1 MTQQTRHIFPD
12 IANGDWNIICD
23 FDGTI
28 ARFDVTDA
36 VLERFADPA
45 WEVVEREWLDGK
57 ISARECMERQIRM
70 INAQPPLLD
79 AFLATVPLTNGFA
92 EFAQYCATC
101 GLDILIVSDGMDYA
115 IKRILSI
122 NGLGDIPV
130 IANRLRSSG
139 RLGFRLDFPY
149 GAPGCTSGVC
159 KCNVAKAGG
168 GRILLIGD
176 GHSDACLAGKASF
189 VLAKKDKFL
198 HHYCVENGIKH
209 ATYSDFFDILQLFAA
224 ALCSAE
230 TQKTEGR
237 AAALY
242 V

>member
-12 IANGDWNIICD
+12 IAKGDWNIICD

-36 VLERFADPA
+36 VLGRFADPA
-45 WEVVEREWLDGK
+45 WEVVEREWLDGR

-70 INAQPPLLD
+70 IGVKPPALD
-79 AFLATVPLTNGFA
+79 AFLATVPLTDGFV
-92 EFAQYCATC
+92 EFVQHCVAH

-115 IKRILSI
+115 IKRILSN

-130 IANRLRSSG
+130 IANRLRFRDGS
-139 RLGFRLDFPY
+139 GFRLNFPY

-168 GRILLIGD
+168 GKILLIGD

-189 VLAKKDKFL
+189 VLAKEDKFL
-198 HHYCVENGIKH
+198 HHHCVENGVPYT
-209 ATYSDFFDILQLFAA
+209 TYGDFFDILRLLAPA
-224 ALCSAE
+224 SCSAE
-230 TQKTEGR
+230 VRETER
-237 AAALY
+237 WAVALP